1 MRPLLVLLSVSLSIF
16 VFVVQGADT
25 NRSQPDNDVTKLLD
39 RASMLRNNFAASLTK
54 VIYVAG
60 DSTTFLVAQVEKR
73 LQELDMTINNFDK
86 KCDIVVEILEGN
98 LNKAMK
104 SFPDLS
110 KESESSES
118 EVLAKFSLI
127 FEETVKVLN
136 KESDALQGELK
147 AQGQELT
154 DFGITSIKLRKKAV
168 YGLLTRE
175 SFVGKIRKLYSQYR
189 KSKKPLVVILN
200 LYKHDIPN
208 LQEVLQS
215 MDERRIFRKSF
226 GSVFDLAWKSWAK
239 RVEQLNDSSSK
250 WQQNVTE
257 YKRLQSQSSRDHE
270 AALTSFRKCISEC
283 CLPISATGFEQL
295 ISANEKLLRDCIQL
309 NKNNYMVRINGEILL
324 AKAQAR
330 LSCEECKTS
339 VLTNCFD
346 SSFES
351 DEGTAQ

>member
-39 RASMLRNNFAASLTK
+39 RASMLRNNFTASLTK

-60 DSTTFLVAQVEKR
+60 DSTTFLMAQVEKR
-73 LQELDMTINNFDK
+73 LEELEMIINNFDK

-118 EVLAKFSLI
+118 EVFAKFSLI

-147 AQGQELT
+147 AQGKELT

-226 GSVFDLAWKSWAK
+226 GFVFDLAWKSWAK
-239 RVEQLNDSSSK
+239 RVEQLNNSSSN

-257 YKRLQSQSSRDHE
+257 YKRLQSQSS
-270 AALTSFRKCISEC
+270 TIPMIS
-283 CLPISATGFEQL
+283 L
-295 ISANEKLLRDCIQL
+295 
-309 NKNNYMVRINGEILL
+309 
-324 AKAQAR
+324 
-330 LSCEECKTS
+330 
-339 VLTNCFD
+339 
-346 SSFES
+346 
-351 DEGTAQ
+351 